1 MPISFCAATMAST
14 AWPSEA
20 PGARLKEMVVAGN
33 WLSRSSLSGAV
44 RSSKVATADSGTCLP
59 AAEPGR

>member
-14 AWPSEA
+14 AWPSDA

-33 WLSRSSLSGAV
+33 WLSRSSRSGAV
-44 RSSKVATADSGTCLP
+44 RCSKVAMADSGTCLP
-59 AAEPGR
+59 AVELGR